1 MSKVKCIGQWCPK
14 SLEAINTP
22 GFILRAGV
30 LPYIPATIA
39 REARFL
45 VGVKDGEYT
54 DFGGGCKIKKKEKP
68 FECAARE
75 LTEEILGVF
84 KVHPKN
90 ITHILITGKARP
102 HQIVMLIRV
111 DDFPEG
117 LEGDFDVARAGVLVR
132 DESSGRVAKPELERI
147 EVLTATELSRARK
160 ISDSLKSTKSDILRL
175 TRK

>member
-1 MSKVKCIGQWCPK
+1 MSSVKCIGQWCPK

-45 VGVKDGEYT
+45 VGVKDGQYT

-68 FECAARE
+68 FDCAARE
-75 LTEEILGVF
+75 MREELLGVF
-84 KVHPKN
+84 KVHPRN
-90 ITHILITGKARP
+90 ITHILITGKSRP
-102 HQIVMLIRV
+102 HQIMMLIKV
-111 DDFPEG
+111 EEFPEG
-117 LEGDFDVARAGVLVR
+117 LEDNFDLVR
-132 DESSGRVAKPELERI
+132 ASVEKPELERI
-147 EVLTATELSRARK
+147 EVLTATDLSRAKK
-160 ISDSLKSTKSDILRL
+160 ISDSLKSTRTDILRL

>member
-1 MSKVKCIGQWCPK
+1 MSSVNCIGQWCPK

-45 VGVKDGEYT
+45 VGVKDGQYT

-68 FECAARE
+68 FDCARRE
-75 LTEEILGVF
+75 MAEELLGVF
-84 KVHPKN
+84 KVHPRN
-90 ITHILITGKARP
+90 ITHILITGKSRP
-102 HQIVMLIRV
+102 HQIVMLIKV
-111 DDFPEG
+111 EEFPEG
-117 LEGDFDVARAGVLVR
+117 LEDNFDLVRAGV
-132 DESSGRVAKPELERI
+132 EKPELERI
-147 EVLTATELSRARK
+147 EVLTATDLSRVRK

>member
-117 LEGDFDVARAGVLVR
+117 LEDDFVVARAG
-132 DESSGRVAKPELERI
+132 VAKPELERI